1 MSKKSRK
8 RNKKILAAIGIGLG
22 AAALASKKNK
32 SDLASTEDGKSG
44 STKITGGTNSN
55 DYDSGT
61 KKKPVTKKT
70 TTTTVST
77 PTTVMDSMPTRPKL
91 NEKSIRVKDGKVFT
105 IEGAKAGVK
114 PKISG
119 IDTPGI
125 AVNDRG
131 NITAGGKQFYD
142 KNQYKTRNDKPG
154 MLGDSGF
161 TRRKSVM
168 ANSGINRMSD
178 DMGFKSGGRVKGCG
192 IAKRGLGRAMKK
204 GKR

>member
-22 AAALASKKNK
+22 AAALASKKRNTSIQANEAKESGFDIPAVK
-32 SDLASTEDGKSG
+32 STA
-44 STKITGGTNSN
+44 
-55 DYDSGT
+55 
-61 KKKPVTKKT
+61 KKETPTVKT
-70 TTTTVST
+70 S
-77 PTTVMDSMPTRPKL
+77 TTVMDSMPAKTPK

-105 IEGAKAGVK
+105 IKGAKAGEKAKVA
-114 PKISG
+114 G

-125 AVNDRG
+125 AINDKG
-131 NITAGGKQFYD
+131 NITAGGKQYYD

-161 TRRKSVM
+161 TRRKSVL

-178 DMGFKSGGRVKGCG
+178 DVAFKKGGRVKGCG
-192 IAKRGLGRAMKK
+192 KALRGFGKAMK

>member
-8 RNKKILAAIGIGLG
+8 RNKKILAAIGLGLG
-22 AAALASKKNK
+22 AMALSKRKKANANVEMGLPT
-32 SDLASTEDGKSG
+32 SDMSNYENEG
-44 STKITGGTNSN
+44 SLVPAK
-55 DYDSGT
+55 
-61 KKKPVTKKT
+61 KKT
-70 TTTTVST
+70 TTTTVTT
-77 PTTVMDSMPTRPKL
+77 PTTVMDSMPKRQKR
-91 NEKSIRVKDGKVFT
+91 NEKSTFIEPDGSISKGNVPTGKKV
-105 IEGAKAGVK
+105 
-114 PKISG
+114 G

-125 AVNDRG
+125 FVNKKG

-161 TRRKSVM
+161 TRKKSVM

-178 DMGFKSGGRVKGCG
+178 DVAFKSGGRVKGCG
-192 IAKRGLGRAMKK
+192 KALRGFGKAMK

>member
-8 RNKKILAAIGIGLG
+8 RNKKILAAIGLGLG
-22 AAALASKKNK
+22 AMALSKRKKANANVEMGLPT
-32 SDLASTEDGKSG
+32 SDMSNYENEG
-44 STKITGGTNSN
+44 SLVPAK
-55 DYDSGT
+55 
-61 KKKPVTKKT
+61 KKT
-70 TTTTVST
+70 TTTTVTT
-77 PTTVMDSMPTRPKL
+77 PTTVMDSMPKRQKL

-105 IEGAKAGVK
+105 IKGAKAGVK

>member
-22 AAALASKKNK
+22 AAALASKKRNTSIQANEAKESGFDIPTVK
-32 SDLASTEDGKSG
+32 STA
-44 STKITGGTNSN
+44 
-55 DYDSGT
+55 
-61 KKKPVTKKT
+61 KKKTPNVKT
-70 TTTTVST
+70 S
-77 PTTVMDSMPTRPKL
+77 TTVMDSMPAKTPK
-91 NEKSIRVKDGKVFT
+91 NEDSIRSKNGKVFT
-105 IEGAKAGVK
+105 IKGAKAGEKAKVA
-114 PKISG
+114 G

-125 AVNDRG
+125 AINDKG
-131 NITAGGKQFYD
+131 NITAGGKQYYD

-161 TRRKSVM
+161 TRRKSVL

-178 DMGFKSGGRVKGCG
+178 DVAFKKGGRVKGCG
-192 IAKRGLGRAMKK
+192 KALRGFGKAMK

>member
-1 MSKKSRK
+1 MSKKSRR
-8 RNKKILAAIGIGLG
+8 RNKKILGALG
-22 AAALASKKNK
+22 ALGALAMLGNRKPKQS
-32 SDLASTEDGKSG
+32 SVSADSARGSG
-44 STKITGGTNSN
+44 LRPTVDDMEFKETVVATPVSTK
-55 DYDSGT
+55 
-61 KKKPVTKKT
+61 T
-70 TTTTVST
+70 TI
-77 PTTVMDSMPTRPKL
+77 MDSMPARPKL

-105 IEGAKAGVK
+105 IKGAKAGVK

>member
-22 AAALASKKNK
+22 AAALASRKPKQSDVSSDNLKRPRIETAKK
-32 SDLASTEDGKSG
+32 DTAE
-44 STKITGGTNSN
+44 
-55 DYDSGT
+55 
-61 KKKPVTKKT
+61 KKETPTVKT
-70 TTTTVST
+70 S
-77 PTTVMDSMPTRPKL
+77 TTVMDSMPTRPKL
-91 NEKSIRVKDGKVFT
+91 NEDSIRSKKGKVFT
-105 IEGAKAGVK
+105 IKGAKAGEKAKV
-114 PKISG
+114 SG

-125 AVNDRG
+125 AVNDKG

-161 TRRKSVM
+161 TRKKSVL

-178 DMGFKSGGRVKGCG
+178 DVAFKKGGRVKGCG
-192 IAKRGLGRAMKK
+192 KALRGFGKAMK
-204 GKR
+204 GKK